1 MTYVSEPLFHADRDS
16 SVLRQIIEATPNAMV
31 MVDERGR
38 ITLVNSQTE
47 LLFGHGR
54 NDLLTMRVEDL
65 IPERFR
71 GVHVAFRD
79 GFFEGPDT
87 RAMGA
92 GRELFGRH
100 ASGREFP
107 IEIGLNPIEIRG
119 KTYVLASIIDV
130 TERILA
136 QAVESA
142 RRADGLRRSIL
153 DSLPFSIIAS
163 DPDGIIVT
171 ANPAAER
178 LLKFDHDELIGS
190 TIGSLRAGIGIPP
203 SLSGASHEPLDQRE
217 VDYCCKDGTVIPV
230 NEATALI
237 RSDSGE
243 VSGFLSVAYDITQRR
258 EAETLIRHM
267 AHFDF
272 LTDLPNRTKLAER
285 LEADLVNAQRTGRGV
300 AVALIDIDHFK
311 RVNDSLGH
319 HVGDQLLVKMA
330 ERLREHVGPSDLVA
344 RFGGDEFVLVLVG
357 ADSPAQVQRRVTA
370 VLNVI
375 PEPVL
380 CAGHEI
386 IVTASM
392 GLAMYPFGG
401 RDAETLIK
409 HADTAMYQA
418 KSATRNSFRWFEDSM
433 LEESNDKLALAA
445 ALRRALDRDEISV
458 FYQMQVSLE
467 SGQVVGVEALARWRQ
482 FDGTFVP
489 PDKFIPVAEDNGL
502 IIRLGELVLR
512 QACHDTVKMSAELGF
527 PLKLAVNVSPRQF
540 HDNSWLR
547 VLHRALDDSGLPAE
561 RLELEI
567 TEGVFMEDPLE
578 VVDVIQTVRSLGVGI
593 VIDDFG
599 TGFSSLAYLTR
610 FPIDKIKIDR
620 SFISDVV
627 VDSTDAAIV
636 NTIILMAHALG
647 MAVVGE
653 GVETAEQE
661 SYLRERG
668 CDEAQGF
675 RYSPAVAA
683 CDLPAVILS

>member
-1 MTYVSEPLFHADRDS
+1 M
-16 SVLRQIIEATPNAMV
+16 RQIIEATPNAMV

-38 ITLVNSQTE
+38 ITLVNTQTE

-54 NDLLTMRVEDL
+54 HDLLKMRVEDL

-79 GFFEGPDT
+79 GFFDRPDT
-87 RAMGA
+87 RSMGA
-92 GRELFGRH
+92 GGELFGRH

-107 IEIGLNPIEIRG
+107 IEIGLNPIQIRG

-136 QAVESA
+136 QAVENA
-142 RRADGLRRSIL
+142 RQADGLRRSIL

-163 DPDGIIVT
+163 DPDGTIVT

-178 LLKFDHDELIGS
+178 LLKFEHDELIGS
-190 TIGSLRAGIGIPP
+190 TIGSLRVGIGIPP
-203 SLSGASHEPLDQRE
+203 SLWSVTHEPLEQRE
-217 VDYCCKDGTVIPV
+217 VDYRCKDGTVIPV

-237 RSDSGE
+237 RGDTGE
-243 VSGFLSVAYDITQRR
+243 VTGFLSVAYDITQRR

-267 AHFDF
+267 AHYDF
-272 LTDLPNRTKLAER
+272 LTDLPNRIKLAER
-285 LEADLVNAQRTGRGV
+285 LEGELLNAQRTGRGV

-319 HVGDQLLVKMA
+319 YVGDELLIKMA
-330 ERLREHVGPSDLVA
+330 DRLREHVGPSDLVA

-370 VLNVI
+370 VLDAI

-401 RDAETLIK
+401 RDAETLLK

-418 KSATRNSFRWFEDSM
+418 KTATRNSFRWFEDSM

-467 SGQVVGVEALARWRQ
+467 TGDVVGVEALARWRKC
-482 FDGTFVP
+482 DGTFVP

-512 QACHDTVKMSAELGF
+512 QACLDTVKMSAELGF

-540 HDNSWLR
+540 HDHKWLR
-547 VLHRALDDSGLPAE
+547 VLRGALDDSGLPAE

-567 TEGVFMEDPLE
+567 TEGVFMDDPRE

-647 MAVVGE
+647 MVVVGE
-653 GVETAEQE
+653 GVETVEQE

-675 RYSPAVAA
+675 RYSPAVPA
-683 CDLPAVILS
+683 CDLAAVILS